1 MQFYS
6 NLKKEKKIIEKI
18 FEKIF
23 ERGLTLVLFT
33 KLMLASA

>member
-1 MQFYS
+1 MQFYN

-23 ERGLTLVLFT
+23 ERGLALVLFT
-33 KLMLASA
+33 KLMLAYA

>member
-1 MQFYS
+1 MQFYN

-23 ERGLTLVLFT
+23 ERGLALVLFT